1 MSTVGDYLQ
10 NLPPDR
16 RVAMAKICSLI
27 RRSARGVR
35 ESMRHA
41 LAFYELQGPLFA
53 LESGDKSMTLY
64 VAEESVLEAFKDKL
78 QVDMEHRSILFN
90 DLNRIPLDNIE
101 KIVRD
106 SVTARR
112 NRVAGGEVPT
122 QAQMLA
128 IWGVTEEDAK
138 APPPVVRISMK
149 SRDEEMI
156 EIVDDSK
163 KTKGKKYLPS
173 SLVTL
178 TERACTARFFFS
190 IALIVLSFRLCQNM
204 SSVVILIH

>member
-53 LESGDKSMTLY
+53 LESGEKSMTLY
-64 VAEESVLEAFKDKL
+64 VAEETVIEAFKDKL
-78 QVDMEHRSILFN
+78 LVNMEHRSILFN
-90 DLNRIPLDNIE
+90 DLNRIPLDSIE

-112 NRVAGGEVPT
+112 SRVANEEVPT
-122 QAQMLA
+122 QAQMLS

-149 SRDEEMI
+149 SKDDEVI
-156 EIVDDSK
+156 ELIDDTK
-163 KTKGKKYLPS
+163 KKKK
-173 SLVTL
+173 
-178 TERACTARFFFS
+178 
-190 IALIVLSFRLCQNM
+190 
-204 SSVVILIH
+204 

>member
-53 LESGDKSMTLY
+53 LESGEKSMTLY
-64 VAEESVLEAFKDKL
+64 VAEETVIEAFKDKL
-78 QVDMEHRSILFN
+78 LVNMERRSILFN
-90 DLNRIPLDNIE
+90 DLNRIPLDSIE

-112 NRVAGGEVPT
+112 SRVANGEVPT
-122 QAQMLA
+122 QAQMLS

-149 SRDEEMI
+149 SKDDEVI
-156 EIVDDSK
+156 ELIDDTK
-163 KTKGKKYLPS
+163 KKKK
-173 SLVTL
+173 
-178 TERACTARFFFS
+178 
-190 IALIVLSFRLCQNM
+190 
-204 SSVVILIH
+204 

>member
-10 NLPPDR
+10 SLPPDR
-16 RVAMAKICSLI
+16 RVAMAKICSPI

-53 LESGDKSMTLY
+53 LESGEKSMTLY

-78 QVDMEHRSILFN
+78 QVNMQRRSILFS

-101 KIVRD
+101 
-106 SVTARR
+106 SVAK
-112 NRVAGGEVPT
+112 GEVPT
-122 QAQMLA
+122 QAQMLE

-156 EIVDDSK
+156 ELIDDTK
-163 KTKGKKYLPS
+163 KTTKK
-173 SLVTL
+173 
-178 TERACTARFFFS
+178 
-190 IALIVLSFRLCQNM
+190 
-204 SSVVILIH
+204 

>member
-53 LESGDKSMTLY
+53 LESGEKSMTLY
-64 VAEESVLEAFKDKL
+64 VAEESVLETFKDKL
-78 QVDMEHRSILFN
+78 QVDMVHRSILFS

-112 NRVAGGEVPT
+112 ARVASGEVPP
-122 QAQMLA
+122 QAQMLENR
-128 IWGVTEEDAK
+128 GETEEEAK
-138 APPPVVRISMK
+138 APPPDVRISLKMRFVFVIK
-149 SRDEEMI
+149 LF
-156 EIVDDSK
+156 DDIK
-163 KTKGKKYLPS
+163 P
-173 SLVTL
+173 
-178 TERACTARFFFS
+178 
-190 IALIVLSFRLCQNM
+190 IAKN
-204 SSVVILIH
+204 

>member
-1 MSTVGDYLQ
+1 MSTVGVYLQ

-163 KTKGKKYLPS
+163 KTKGKK
-173 SLVTL
+173 
-178 TERACTARFFFS
+178 
-190 IALIVLSFRLCQNM
+190 
-204 SSVVILIH
+204 

>member
-64 VAEESVLEAFKDKL
+64 VAEESVIEAFKDKL
-78 QVDMEHRSILFN
+78 QVDMDHRSILFS

-112 NRVAGGEVPT
+112 SRVANGEVPT
-122 QAQMLA
+122 QAQMLT
-128 IWGVTEEDAK
+128 IWGSLKRMPKRRLPLSA
-138 APPPVVRISMK
+138 
-149 SRDEEMI
+149 SR
-156 EIVDDSK
+156 
-163 KTKGKKYLPS
+163 
-173 SLVTL
+173 
-178 TERACTARFFFS
+178 
-190 IALIVLSFRLCQNM
+190 
-204 SSVVILIH
+204 

>member
-64 VAEESVLEAFKDKL
+64 VAEESVIEAFKDKL
-78 QVDMEHRSILFN
+78 QVDMDHRSILFS
-90 DLNRIPLDNIE
+90 IPLDNIE

-112 NRVAGGEVPT
+112 SRVANGEVPT
-122 QAQMLA
+122 QAQMLT

-149 SRDEEMI
+149 SRDEDLI
-156 EIVDDSK
+156 EIVDDIK
-163 KTKGKKYLPS
+163 KTKGKK
-173 SLVTL
+173 
-178 TERACTARFFFS
+178 
-190 IALIVLSFRLCQNM
+190 
-204 SSVVILIH
+204 

>member
-53 LESGDKSMTLY
+53 LESGEKSMTLY
-64 VAEESVLEAFKDKL
+64 VAEESVIEAFKDKL
-78 QVDMEHRSILFN
+78 QVDMDHRSILFN

-112 NRVAGGEVPT
+112 SRVAQGGCRLRVQVLES
-122 QAQMLA
+122 
-128 IWGVTEEDAK
+128 WGVKGEGAK
-138 APPPVVRISMK
+138 VLPQMVGMDRK
-149 SRDEEMI
+149 SRDGEVSEVMD
-156 EIVDDSK
+156 E
-163 KTKGKKYLPS
+163 TKQAEK
-173 SLVTL
+173 
-178 TERACTARFFFS
+178 
-190 IALIVLSFRLCQNM
+190 
-204 SSVVILIH
+204 

>member
-53 LESGDKSMTLY
+53 LESGEKSMTLY
-64 VAEESVLEAFKDKL
+64 VAEESVLETFKDKL
-78 QVDMEHRSILFN
+78 QVDMLHRSILFS
-90 DLNRIPLDNIE
+90 DLNRIPLD

-112 NRVAGGEVPT
+112 TRVASGEVPT
-122 QAQMLA
+122 QAQMLE

-149 SRDEEMI
+149 SRDEDVI
-156 EIVDDSK
+156 ELIDDTKPIAK
-163 KTKGKKYLPS
+163 K
-173 SLVTL
+173 
-178 TERACTARFFFS
+178 
-190 IALIVLSFRLCQNM
+190 
-204 SSVVILIH
+204 

>member
-53 LESGDKSMTLY
+53 LESGEKSMTLY
-64 VAEESVLEAFKDKL
+64 VAEETVIEAFKDKL
-78 QVDMEHRSILFN
+78 LVNMEHPSILFN
-90 DLNRIPLDNIE
+90 DLNRIPLDSIE

-112 NRVAGGEVPT
+112 SRVANGEVPT
-122 QAQMLA
+122 QAQMLS

-149 SRDEEMI
+149 SKDDEVI
-156 EIVDDSK
+156 ELIDDTK
-163 KTKGKKYLPS
+163 KKKK
-173 SLVTL
+173 
-178 TERACTARFFFS
+178 
-190 IALIVLSFRLCQNM
+190 
-204 SSVVILIH
+204 

>member
-53 LESGDKSMTLY
+53 LESGEKSMTLY
-64 VAEESVLEAFKDKL
+64 VAEEIVIEAFKDKL
-78 QVDMEHRSILFN
+78 LVNMERRSILFN
-90 DLNRIPLDNIE
+90 DLNRIPLDSIE

-112 NRVAGGEVPT
+112 SRVANGEVPT
-122 QAQMLA
+122 QAQMLS

-149 SRDEEMI
+149 SKDDEVI
-156 EIVDDSK
+156 ELIDDTK
-163 KTKGKKYLPS
+163 KKKK
-173 SLVTL
+173 
-178 TERACTARFFFS
+178 
-190 IALIVLSFRLCQNM
+190 
-204 SSVVILIH
+204 

>member
-10 NLPPDR
+10 SLPPER
-16 RVAMAKICSLI
+16 RAARPKISSLI

-53 LESGDKSMTLY
+53 LESGEKSMTLY

-78 QVDMEHRSILFN
+78 QVNMQRRSILFS

-101 KIVRD
+101 RIVRD

-112 NRVAGGEVPT
+112 SRVAKGEVPT
-122 QAQMLA
+122 QAQMLE

-156 EIVDDSK
+156 ELIDDTK
-163 KTKGKKYLPS
+163 KTTKK
-173 SLVTL
+173 
-178 TERACTARFFFS
+178 
-190 IALIVLSFRLCQNM
+190 
-204 SSVVILIH
+204 

>member
-64 VAEESVLEAFKDKL
+64 VAEESVIEAFKDKL
-78 QVDMEHRSILFN
+78 SVDMTHRSILFS

-112 NRVAGGEVPT
+112 ARVAKGEVPT
-122 QAQMLA
+122 QTQMLA
-128 IWGVTEEDAK
+128 ICGVTEEDAK

-156 EIVDDSK
+156 ELIDDR
-163 KTKGKKYLPS
+163 KGKK
-173 SLVTL
+173 
-178 TERACTARFFFS
+178 RK
-190 IALIVLSFRLCQNM
+190 
-204 SSVVILIH
+204 

>member
-106 SVTARR
+106 FF
-112 NRVAGGEVPT
+112 
-122 QAQMLA
+122 
-128 IWGVTEEDAK
+128 K
-138 APPPVVRISMK
+138 
-149 SRDEEMI
+149 
-156 EIVDDSK
+156 
-163 KTKGKKYLPS
+163 
-173 SLVTL
+173 L
-178 TERACTARFFFS
+178 TEYPNKSAHSLHFAG
-190 IALIVLSFRLCQNM
+190 FRPESLFTP
-204 SSVVILIH
+204 

>member
-1 MSTVGDYLQ
+1 
-10 NLPPDR
+10 
-16 RVAMAKICSLI
+16 
-27 RRSARGVR
+27 
-35 ESMRHA
+35 MRHA

-53 LESGDKSMTLY
+53 LESGEKSMTLY
-64 VAEESVLEAFKDKL
+64 VAEESVIEAFKDKL
-78 QVDMEHRSILFN
+78 QVDMDHRSILFN

-112 NRVAGGEVPT
+112 SRVAQGEVPT

-149 SRDEEMI
+149 SRDEEVI
-156 EIVDDSK
+156 EIIDDTKQAK
-163 KTKGKKYLPS
+163 K
-173 SLVTL
+173 
-178 TERACTARFFFS
+178 
-190 IALIVLSFRLCQNM
+190 
-204 SSVVILIH
+204 

>member
-53 LESGDKSMTLY
+53 LESGEKSMTLY
-64 VAEESVLEAFKDKL
+64 VAEESVIEAFKDKL

-90 DLNRIPLDNIE
+90 DLNRIPRIPLDNIE

-112 NRVAGGEVPT
+112 SRVAQGEVPT

-149 SRDEEMI
+149 SREEDVI
-156 EIVDDSK
+156 EIIDDTK
-163 KTKGKKYLPS
+163 KAKK
-173 SLVTL
+173 
-178 TERACTARFFFS
+178 
-190 IALIVLSFRLCQNM
+190 
-204 SSVVILIH
+204 

>member
-53 LESGDKSMTLY
+53 LESGEKSMTLY
-64 VAEESVLEAFKDKL
+64 VAEESVIEAFKDKL

-101 KIVRD
+101 
-106 SVTARR
+106 
-112 NRVAGGEVPT
+112 
-122 QAQMLA
+122 
-128 IWGVTEEDAK
+128 
-138 APPPVVRISMK
+138 
-149 SRDEEMI
+149 
-156 EIVDDSK
+156 
-163 KTKGKKYLPS
+163 
-173 SLVTL
+173 
-178 TERACTARFFFS
+178 
-190 IALIVLSFRLCQNM
+190 
-204 SSVVILIH
+204 

>member
-53 LESGDKSMTLY
+53 LESGEKSMTLY
-64 VAEESVLEAFKDKL
+64 VAEESVLETFKDKL
-78 QVDMEHRSILFN
+78 QVDMVHRSILFS

-112 NRVAGGEVPT
+112 ARVASGEVPT
-122 QAQMLA
+122 QAQMLE

-149 SRDEEMI
+149 SRDEDVI
-156 EIVDDSK
+156 ELIDD
-163 KTKGKKYLPS
+163 TK
-173 SLVTL
+173 
-178 TERACTARFFFS
+178 S
-190 IALIVLSFRLCQNM
+190 IAKK
-204 SSVVILIH
+204 

>member
-1 MSTVGDYLQ
+1 MISTELVDLSRWQFALTSMYHFIFVPLTLGLSFMLVVMEACYVVTGKEVYKDMTKFWGKLF
-10 NLPPDR
+10 
-16 RVAMAKICSLI
+16 
-27 RRSARGVR
+27 GVN
-35 ESMRHA
+35 
-41 LAFYELQGPLFA
+41 FA
-53 LESGDKSMTLY
+53 LESGEKSMTLY
-64 VAEESVLEAFKDKL
+64 VAEESVIEAFKDKL

-112 NRVAGGEVPT
+112 SRVAQGEVPT

-149 SRDEEMI
+149 SREEDVI
-156 EIVDDSK
+156 EIIDDTK
-163 KTKGKKYLPS
+163 KAKK
-173 SLVTL
+173 
-178 TERACTARFFFS
+178 
-190 IALIVLSFRLCQNM
+190 
-204 SSVVILIH
+204 